1 MKFCVFLFSALL
13 ILVQSC
19 TTDNSPS
26 SEANAIVTSNQWK
39 VQSYVDRKNRDLT
52 SLLASSR
59 FSFEQNSKL
68 VIKQNNVVFTEGTW
82 KIILDSGREKM
93 LISIPIQNDDLF
105 EELNEDWEIMSKSE
119 SKIVLENA
127 SGGNGGKS
135 TLTLVAI

>member
-82 KIILDSGREKM
+82 KIIFDSGREKNANFY
-93 LISIPIQNDDLF
+93 PN
-105 EELNEDWEIMSKSE
+105 SK
-119 SKIVLENA
+119 
-127 SGGNGGKS
+127 
-135 TLTLVAI
+135 